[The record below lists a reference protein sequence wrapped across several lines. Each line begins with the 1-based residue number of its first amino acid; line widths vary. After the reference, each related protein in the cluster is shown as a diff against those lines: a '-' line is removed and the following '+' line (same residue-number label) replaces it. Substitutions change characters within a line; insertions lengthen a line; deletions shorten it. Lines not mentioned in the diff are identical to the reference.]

1 MEVDQHI
8 IVAVCGRPVLY
19 DTTMVSYRDRNKTE
33 RAWVDVAEDIGV
45 PVDVCRRR
53 WKSLRDRYMRYK
65 KNEKEGKKSV
75 SAAGRV
81 DTWRF
86 ARVLSFLDPFVT
98 PRETSSNLPLGAE
111 EVEGDGAPETPLS
124 GAGED
129 EELEQAA
136 ASHNTDQPSSE
147 SDVEDADAAP
157 APVPAVG
164 PSHVPVP
171 EAAPAPRPQGAT
183 KRKRAARVP
192 EGNTVQTAILQALQ
206 RHNSVPTPTP
216 LSGNEHFAMGLVPSL
231 DRLPP
236 EVLEYVKFQIR
247 KVIFDQS
254 NFTVQ
259 LEPI

>member
-1 MEVDQHI
+1 MEVDQRI

-45 PVDVCRRR
+45 P
-53 WKSLRDRYMRYK
+53 
-65 KNEKEGKKSV
+65 
-75 SAAGRV
+75 
-81 DTWRF
+81 
-86 ARVLSFLDPFVT
+86 
-98 PRETSSNLPLGAE
+98 
-111 EVEGDGAPETPLS
+111 
-124 GAGED
+124 
-129 EELEQAA
+129 
-136 ASHNTDQPSSE
+136 DQPSSE

-157 APVPAVG
+157 APAPVPAAG
-164 PSHVPVP
+164 PSHVPFP

-192 EGNTVQTAILQALQ
+192 EGNNVQTAILQALQ